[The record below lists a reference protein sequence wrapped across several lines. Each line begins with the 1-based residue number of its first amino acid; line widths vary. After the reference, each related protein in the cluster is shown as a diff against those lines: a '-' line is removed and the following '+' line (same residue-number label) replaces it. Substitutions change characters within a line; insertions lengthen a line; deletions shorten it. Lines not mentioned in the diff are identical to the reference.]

1 MSTWGL
7 GVVFTL
13 GIVIVNYVV
22 HHNYMY
28 LRGLTLEYVQ
38 SKHGNVRTLRPVKDK
53 RELYGKAR
61 IAVGGQAPEAEV
73 DSGGGHSFKNL

>member
-1 MSTWGL
+1 MSNPNMVT
-7 GVVFTL
+7 F
-13 GIVIVNYVV
+13 
-22 HHNYMY
+22 
-28 LRGLTLEYVQ
+28 R
-38 SKHGNVRTLRPVKDK
+38 KLRPVKEK